1 MATYEI
7 IIKGDG
13 SGEGGDTKKRSVSP
27 NAKAPSAEKKAA
39 NGRQIITGVAAYT
52 FAKNL
57 TAGIISHEI
66 RMVGLR
72 TGQVERQQMRQ
83 FNYQVGQQVFSFG
96 ESIAMGAI
104 MGSAGGIGG
113 AAIGATVGATLS
125 AVNYAVGIGQRA
137 DEINTNR
144 AIESLSIG
152 MANIRAGALGSRGGS
167 NRL

>member
-1 MATYEI
+1 MCSYGI
-7 IIKGDG
+7 ISKGDG
-13 SGEGGDTKKRSVSP
+13 TAEGGKTKKRSVSP
-27 NAKAPSAEKKAA
+27 NAKAPSDEKKAT
-39 NGRQIITGVAAYT
+39 NGRHLITGVAAYT

-104 MGSAGGIGG
+104 MGSAGGPAG
-113 AAIGATVGATLS
+113 AAIGAAVGATLS
-125 AVNYAVGIGQRA
+125 AGNYALGSGQRA
-137 DEINTNR
+137 DEISTNR
-144 AIESLSIG
+144 AIETLSIG

>member
-13 SGEGGDTKKRSVSP
+13 TADGTQKKRTVSP
-27 NAKAPSAEKKAA
+27 NAKAPSDEKKAA

-52 FAKNL
+52 FAKNI

-83 FNYQVGQQVFSFG
+83 FNYQVAQQVFSFG

-104 MGSAGGIGG
+104 MGSAGGPAG
-113 AAIGATVGATLS
+113 AAIGAAVGATMS
-125 AVNYAVGIGQRA
+125 AVTSLASIGQRA
-137 DEINTNR
+137 DEISTNR
-144 AIESLSIG
+144 AIESFSIG
-152 MANIRAGALGSRGGS
+152 MANIRAGALDSRGGS
-167 NRL
+167 NRM

>member
-13 SGEGGDTKKRSVSP
+13 TAEGGDTKKRSVSP
-27 NAKAPSAEKKAA
+27 NAKSPSVEKKAA

-57 TAGIISHEI
+57 TSGIISHEI

-104 MGSAGGIGG
+104 MGSAGGPGGALAG
-113 AAIGATVGATLS
+113 AAIAATMS
-125 AVNYAVGIGQRA
+125 AVNYAVGIGQRH

-167 NRL
+167 YHL

>member
-13 SGEGGDTKKRSVSP
+13 TAEGGEKKKRTVSP
-27 NAKAPSAEKKAA
+27 NAKAPSDEKKAA

-57 TAGIISHEI
+57 TSGIISHEI

-96 ESIAMGAI
+96 ESIAMGAL
-104 MGSAGGIGG
+104 MGSAGGPGGALAG
-113 AAIGATVGATLS
+113 AAIAATMS
-125 AVNYAVGIGQRA
+125 AVNYAVGVGQRQ

-152 MANIRAGALGSRGGS
+152 MANIRAGSLDSRGGS